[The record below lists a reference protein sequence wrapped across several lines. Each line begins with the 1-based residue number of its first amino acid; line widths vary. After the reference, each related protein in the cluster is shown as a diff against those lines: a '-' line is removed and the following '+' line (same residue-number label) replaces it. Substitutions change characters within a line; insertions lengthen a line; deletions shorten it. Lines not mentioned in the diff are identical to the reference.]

1 MLRYGQ
7 TGIMQDKLVASNYYP
22 IYYMFMDYEN
32 QIISAVRKVMP
43 AVVNVVVAKDLEEVT
58 KELPFDPSQLN
69 PYEQAMLE
77 DKLRHAPRDEDGRIK
92 VGGGSGFII
101 SSEGVILT
109 NKHVVTEPHAA
120 YSILTTDGK
129 KHSTKVLSFDPINDI
144 AILKID
150 GKNLP
155 TVPLARS
162 PKLELGQT
170 VIAIGNALGEFSNSV
185 STGVVS
191 GLSRLITATTDMMGH
206 QEKLRGL
213 IQTDAAINP
222 GNSGGPL
229 INMEGEAIGINAAI
243 VFGAQNIG
251 FAIPI
256 ERARRDLEE
265 IKKFGH
271 IRRPFLGIRY
281 LILNPAI
288 QQHFQLPI
296 DHGALIVNEGVP
308 GDVAVIPGSAADKA
322 GFKEFDVVLT
332 CNDKKI
338 SEEVTL
344 DDILAEHTIGDTIT
358 MKLLRNGKEISSKLT
373 LEEFKKPAQKMDTQ
387 EL

>member
-1 MLRYGQ
+1 
-7 TGIMQDKLVASNYYP
+7 
-22 IYYMFMDYEN
+22 MDYEN
-32 QIISAVRKVMP
+32 QIIGAIKRVMP
-43 AVVNVVVAKDLEEVT
+43 AVVNVVVAKDLEEVA

-101 SSEGVILT
+101 SPDGVILT

-120 YSILTTDGK
+120 YSILTNDGK
-129 KHSTKVLSFDPINDI
+129 KHSTKVLFFDPINDI

-150 GKNLP
+150 GKNMP
-155 TVPLARS
+155 TVPLAKS

-191 GLSRLITATTDMMGH
+191 GLSRLITATTDMAGH

-229 INMEGEAIGINAAI
+229 VNMEGEAIGINAAI
-243 VFGAQNIG
+243 VYGAQNIG

-256 ERARRDLEE
+256 ERARKDLEE

-288 QQHFQLPI
+288 QQHFRLPV

-308 GDVAVIPGSAADKA
+308 GDVAVVPGSAADKA
-322 GFKEFDVVLT
+322 GLKEFDVVLT
-332 CNDKKI
+332 CNDKNV
-338 SEEVTL
+338 SEEETL
-344 DDILAEHTIGDTIT
+344 DDILADHVIGDTLS
-358 MKLLRNGKEISSKLT
+358 MKIFRNGKEISSKVT
-373 LEEFKKPAQKMDTQ
+373 LEEFKAQPPKMDTR